1 MIILEARFDR
11 PAQSAPSERIPSDH
25 SRKVRVCLR
34 IPWHSTSSCGL
45 SKGYASI
52 LATRARTTGLRRS
65 LLPVPTSED
74 TWGSMAEVR
83 DKLLQLADERDA
95 LSVAAFTEQLE
106 QLGPAGLWRETAR
119 GYLCDHG
126 FVQSADESL
135 AQTMAR
141 ALGNNTDE
149 LRVCIAENR
158 IGSALLDRFRE
169 PLIAADNT
177 R

>member
-1 MIILEARFDR
+1 MRKIVNRLEKLEKVFARV
-11 PAQSAPSERIPSDH
+11 AASATI
-25 SRKVRVCLR
+25 
-34 IPWHSTSSCGL
+34 
-45 SKGYASI
+45 
-52 LATRARTTGLRRS
+52 
-65 LLPVPTSED
+65 
-74 TWGSMAEVR
+74 WGSMAKFR
-83 DKLLQLADERDA
+83 DKLLLLAEQRDA
-95 LSVAAFTEQLE
+95 RSVAALREELDR
-106 QLGPAGLWRETAR
+106 LGPAGLWRETAR

-141 ALGNNTDE
+141 GLGNNTDE

-169 PLIAADNT
+169 PLKAADNT